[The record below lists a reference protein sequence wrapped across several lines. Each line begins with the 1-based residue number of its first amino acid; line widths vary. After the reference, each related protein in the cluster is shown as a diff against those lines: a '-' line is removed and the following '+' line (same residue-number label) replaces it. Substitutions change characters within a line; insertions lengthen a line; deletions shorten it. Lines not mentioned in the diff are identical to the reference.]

1 MIGFGK
7 TESLVGRIQLA
18 VIRNTNKMK
27 NIIYTFLI
35 LFIGISSSAQEE
47 KNKDIKT
54 EELSH
59 ADMNYT
65 NTIYL
70 LGGIASVIT
79 KEDIAFAKKYNIQF
93 HDFGCL
99 APANMEKYEKLNA
112 QVFEQLNKEF
122 GTNWQKEIRKGILG
136 FEKWKKS

>member
-1 MIGFGK
+1 
-7 TESLVGRIQLA
+7 
-18 VIRNTNKMK
+18 MK
-27 NIIYTFLI
+27 KIIYTFLI
-35 LFIGISSSAQEE
+35 LFTGISSSAQEE
-47 KNKDIKT
+47 KNKDVKT

-59 ADMNYT
+59 VDMNYT

-79 KEDIAFAKKYNIQF
+79 KEDIAFAKKYNIQY

-112 QVFEQLNKEF
+112 QVFEQLNKKF